1 MKCPKCSF
9 ENPERMKFCGE
20 CGSKLEKRCPACD
33 AANPANFKFCGECGH
48 RLASTSQPA
57 SKELSADEK
66 LQKIQRYL
74 PKGIAEK
81 ILSQREKIEGEH
93 KRVTVMFCDMVGF
106 TKLSEHIGPEEAYS
120 VMDKVYE
127 ILIHKV
133 HDYEGTVN
141 EMTGDGLMALF
152 GAPIALEDAP
162 QRAVRSAL
170 SIHRELIN
178 FNAKIKQEKGFLP
191 PIKMRAGIHTGPVV
205 VGTLGN
211 DLRVEFKAVGDTV
224 NLASR
229 MESLAEPGTTYIT
242 EDTFK
247 STEGLFRV
255 EALGKKEIKG
265 KEKPVR
271 VYQVIAPSTR
281 RTRFDVS
288 AERGLTPFVGRQR
301 SLELLMD
308 AYERAKEGHG
318 QAVSIIAEAGIG
330 KSRLLYEFR
339 KAVTHENNTFLEG
352 KCLSYSRNLA
362 YHPIVDIL
370 KANFDIQDSDVE
382 QIIRK
387 KVSQGLKSIGV
398 DEADTLPYLL
408 ALLSV
413 KDSGID
419 NIPMSPETRR
429 DRTLQALK
437 KIVLKGSEVR
447 PLVMA
452 VEDLHWM
459 DKSSENVLKQLLE
472 SISGSAVMLIF
483 TCRPEFVSAWSNR
496 SYHSQITLNR
506 LSNRESLA
514 MASYLLHT
522 THIEKDI
529 EELILSKTEGIPFF
543 IEEFIKSLKEREIIQ
558 KDNGDYKLTRDF
570 NAISTPSTIQDVI
583 MARVDYLSE
592 GAREVLRI
600 GSAIER
606 EFSHEMIQKVT
617 GESEEQLLSHLS
629 RLRDA
634 ELIYERGIYPDV
646 TYIFKH
652 ALTREVVYEAILS
665 ANRKQLHKKIAAA
678 METIYGENICDC
690 YGLLARHC
698 MESEDFDKAA
708 EYARLEARKY
718 FKTASLRESVEYA
731 KKAIACL
738 EKLPRSETV
747 QKRRI
752 DARVMLATYYQI
764 LGYLIEGKEAVEP
777 VTDLSL
783 ELDYQKGLAGIY
795 SALGLYYA
803 AVEEDFDKGMRYLK
817 NVSEIAEKTGDY
829 ITLWMANNI
838 MGGNVCHNYQF
849 EESLACLQTSFDLST
864 LANNLAGMTQAKSGL
879 AMTYNLWG
887 KQELAFQMS
896 SEALENA
903 RESGDVLA
911 LQLAYTSHGMSC
923 YYKGYLPEAEQYL
936 VEAMA
941 YHEKAANGAYGQVAA
956 SSLGYTYGEMHKY
969 DKALE
974 FAEKFISMIEDT
986 RTMLSWANVHKL
998 FMAKVHILNKDKEVD
1013 LHEVESLIASHEKSR
1028 LAACE
1033 AAGAL
1038 LIAEI
1043 YMHIDDH
1050 HLIEAESWINR
1061 AIGFNTKYDTKWE
1074 LARDHV
1080 VYAEWFFKGGDVA
1093 KTRQQLTT
1101 AIGLFGKCGADG
1113 WVEKYEKELATL

>member
-1 MKCPKCSF
+1 MKCPKCQS
-9 ENPERMKFCGE
+9 ENREGVKFCEE
-20 CGSKLEKRCPACD
+20 CGAKFEFECPKCNARI
-33 AANPANFKFCGECGH
+33 PPGKKFCGECGH
-48 RLASTSQPA
+48 KLAITPQPA

-81 ILSQREKIEGEH
+81 ILSQRDRIEGEH
-93 KRVTVMFCDMVGF
+93 KQVTVMFCDMVGF
-106 TKLSEHIGPEEAYS
+106 TAISEHLGPEEAYS

-127 ILIHKV
+127 VLIRKV

-152 GAPIALEDAP
+152 GAPIALEDAA
-162 QRAVRSAL
+162 QRAIRSAL
-170 SIHRELIN
+170 SIHREMIN

-191 PIKMRAGIHTGPVV
+191 PIQMRAGIHTGPVV

-242 EDTFK
+242 ENTFRA
-247 STEGLFRV
+247 TEGLFRV
-255 EALGKKEIKG
+255 EALGEREIKG
-265 KEKPVR
+265 KENLVR
-271 VYQVIAPSTR
+271 VYQIIAPSTR
-281 RTRFDVS
+281 RTRFDVN
-288 AERGLTPFVGRQR
+288 AEKGLTPFVGRQR
-301 SLELLMD
+301 SLELLLD
-308 AYERAKEGHG
+308 AYERAKEGQG
-318 QAVSIIAEAGIG
+318 QAISIISEAGIG

-352 KCLSYSRNLA
+352 KCLSYSRNAA

-370 KANFDIQDSDVE
+370 KANFDIQDSDADST
-382 QIIRK
+382 ICK
-387 KVSQGLKSIGV
+387 KVRQGLKAIGV
-398 DEADTLPYLL
+398 DEASTLAYLL

-419 NIPMSPETRR
+419 NIPMSPETRK
-429 DRTLQALK
+429 DKTLQALK

-447 PLVMA
+447 PLIMA

-459 DKSSENVLKQLLE
+459 DKSSETVLKELLE
-472 SISGSAVMLIF
+472 SISGSAVLLIF

-522 THIEKDI
+522 THIDKDI

-570 NAISTPSTIQDVI
+570 NAISIPSTIQDVI
-583 MARVDYLSE
+583 MSRVDHLSE
-592 GAREVLRI
+592 GAREVLRV

-617 GESEEQLLSHLS
+617 GLAEEALLTHLS

-634 ELIYERGIYPDV
+634 ELLYERGIYPDV

-652 ALTREVVYEAILS
+652 ALTREVVYDAILS

-678 METIYGENICDC
+678 MESVYEENLCDR
-690 YGLLARHC
+690 YGLLTRHC
-698 MESEDFDKAA
+698 MECEDFDKAA

-718 FKTASLRESVEYA
+718 FKTASLRESVEFA
-731 KKAIACL
+731 KKAIVCL
-738 EKLPRSETV
+738 EKLPRSEAV
-747 QKRRI
+747 QKRGI
-752 DARVMLATYYQI
+752 DARVMLATYYQN
-764 LGYLIEGKEAVEP
+764 LSYLIEAKEAVEP
-777 VTDLSL
+777 VKQLAL
-783 ELDYQKGLAGIY
+783 ELDYQKGLSGIY
-795 SALGLYYA
+795 SALGAYYA
-803 AVEEDFDKGMRYLK
+803 VVEEDFDKGMQYLK
-817 NVSEIAEKTGDY
+817 DISEIAEKTGNFLA
-829 ITLWMANNI
+829 LWMANNLV
-838 MGGNVCHNYQF
+838 GSFVCHNFQF
-849 EESLACLQTSFDLST
+849 EESLACLQTTFDLSA
-864 LANNLAGMTQAKSGL
+864 LANNLTGMTQAKSSL
-879 AMTYNLWG
+879 AMNYNLWG
-887 KQELAFQMS
+887 KQKLAFRMS
-896 SEALENA
+896 TEALETA
-903 RESGDVLA
+903 RKSGDVLA
-911 LQLAYTSHGMSC
+911 LQAAYSSHGMSC
-923 YYKGYLPEAEQYL
+923 YYKGSLPEAEQYL

-941 YHEKAANGAYGQVAA
+941 YYEKGANGAWGQIAA
-956 SSLGYTYGEMHKY
+956 SSLGYTYGDMHKY
-969 DKALE
+969 VKALE
-974 FAEKFISMIEDT
+974 FTEKFISMIEDT
-986 RTMLSWANVHKL
+986 RTLLSWRNVYQLFVTKL
-998 FMAKVHILNKDKEVD
+998 NILSKDKDVD
-1013 LHEVESLIASHEKSR
+1013 LHEVEDLIATHEKSR

-1033 AAGAL
+1033 AFGARF
-1038 LIAEI
+1038 IAEI
-1043 YMHIDDH
+1043 YMHIDDYH
-1050 HLIEAESWINR
+1050 MIEAEKWINR

-1080 VYAEWFFKGGDVA
+1080 VYAEWFFKGGDLA
-1093 KTRQQLTT
+1093 KAREHLTR